1 MSNKLSQ
8 EKSPYLLQHAENP
21 VNWWP
26 WCHEAFDE
34 ARRKQRPVFVSIGY
48 AACHWCHVMA
58 HESFEDRETADF
70 LNENFVSIKVDREE
84 QPDVDLFAMEVCHKL
99 TGSGGWPLSIFM
111 TWDKRPFFA
120 GTYFP
125 KYTVGNMPSFMAV
138 LQEIARIW
146 EGRRNRL
153 LDAADQI
160 INDIKRGLTPLK
172 NPPTLDLDRI
182 SSSVF
187 EHLGL
192 AFDSTNGG
200 FGGAPKFPI
209 TGFIDFLLALYQKN
223 KEQKALDMASFTLEK
238 MRFGGIWDHVGGGFH
253 RYSVDERWLVPH
265 FEKMLYDQALLIM
278 SYMKGFEAT
287 GNGLFLETARET
299 ADFCINEL
307 LSNKGGFYSAL
318 DADSDGMEGA
328 YYVWGLDEL
337 LEVLGEKDLS
347 LFRKIFEIEES
358 GNFDMD
364 KNVLALR
371 ADLSRLGSTLGLTP
385 SEIKGFI
392 KGATKRL
399 FEARRRR
406 TRPFRDDKI
415 ITSWNGLMVCALME
429 LSRKCQKKSSSYMDT
444 ARKTLWYLF
453 DSALGS
459 EGLYRRICKDEA
471 KYRACL
477 EDYGALLVASA
488 RMYQEE
494 KDEKL
499 LDICLFLTRKILQD
513 FFDDRLNMFV
523 YAPKDD
529 NELPVGLR
537 PPGDGPLPAP
547 VTMLYEASS
556 RLLEVTKD
564 PDVSLLAERSKG
576 QAVFDTMKNP
586 LGNCTFLATC
596 LEKNGR

>member
-1 MSNKLSQ
+1 
-8 EKSPYLLQHAENP
+8 
-21 VNWWP
+21 
-26 WCHEAFDE
+26 
-34 ARRKQRPVFVSIGY
+34 
-48 AACHWCHVMA
+48 MA
-58 HESFEDRETADF
+58 HESFEDKETADF

-84 QPDVDLFAMEVCHKL
+84 QPDVDLFAMEVCRKL

-111 TWDKRPFFA
+111 TWDKRPFFT

-125 KYTVGNMPSFMAV
+125 KHTVGNMPSFMAV
-138 LQEIARIW
+138 LKEIARIW

-160 INDIKRGLTPLK
+160 TNDIKRELIPLK
-172 NPPTLDLDRI
+172 NPPTLDLNRI

-187 EHLGL
+187 DHLGL
-192 AFDSTNGG
+192 AFDSKNGG
-200 FGGAPKFPI
+200 FGGAPKFPV
-209 TGFIDFLLALYQKN
+209 TGFIDFLLALYKKD

-253 RYSVDERWLVPH
+253 RYSVDERWLIPH

-278 SYMKGFEAT
+278 TYMKGFEAT
-287 GNGLFLETARET
+287 GNGLFLETAQEI

-328 YYVWGLDEL
+328 YYVWGIDEL
-337 LEVLGEKDLS
+337 LKILGEKDLS
-347 LFRKIFEIEES
+347 LFKKIFEVEES
-358 GNFDMD
+358 GNFDMG

-371 ADLSRLGSTLGLTP
+371 PDLSSLGSTLGLTP
-385 SEIKGFI
+385 SEMKRFI
-392 KGATKRL
+392 KGTIKRL
-399 FEARRRR
+399 VEARRLR
-406 TRPFRDDKI
+406 TKPFKDDKI

-429 LSRKCQKKSSSYMDT
+429 LSRKCPKNGSLYMET

-453 DSALGS
+453 DMVLGS
-459 EGLYRRICKDEA
+459 EGLYRRICKDET

-477 EDYGALLVASA
+477 EDYGALLMASA

-513 FFDDRLNMFV
+513 FFDNRLNMFV

-529 NELPVGLR
+529 KELPVELR
-537 PPGDGPLPAP
+537 PPGDGPLPASI
-547 VTMLYEASS
+547 TMLFEASS
-556 RLLEVTKD
+556 RLLEATD
-564 PDVSLLAERSKG
+564 DSNVSLLAERSKS
-576 QAVFDTMKNP
+576 QALFDTLKNP
-586 LGNCTFLATC
+586 LGNCAFLAIC